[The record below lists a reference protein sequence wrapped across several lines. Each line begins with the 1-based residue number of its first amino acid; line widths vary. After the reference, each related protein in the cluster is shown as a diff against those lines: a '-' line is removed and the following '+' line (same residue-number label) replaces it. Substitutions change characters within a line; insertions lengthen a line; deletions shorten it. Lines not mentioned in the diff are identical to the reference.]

1 MKRQDSADKK
11 YSAWFQCI
19 NQECRATYPLN
30 TVVYRCK
37 TCGSLLEVQHDMAA
51 LVGSG
56 DAGYWKKL
64 FEDRYKSTEWPY
76 GSGVW
81 GKKEWILPDIDNN
94 NIVSLY
100 EGGTNLFWAERFG
113 RMLGLEDLWIKLCG
127 NSHSGS
133 FKDLGMTV
141 LVSQVKQMISE
152 GAPIKAVACASTGD
166 TSAALAVYCAAA
178 GMQSVVLLPKGK
190 ISVAQLIQ
198 PIANGALVLSL
209 DTDFDGCMRIVQE
222 ITNDETIYLANS
234 MNSLRIEGQKTVGIE
249 ILQQFDWETPDVIII
264 PGGNLGNVSA
274 LGSGLLMMREL
285 GLIAR
290 LPRIVVAQAERANP
304 LYRSY
309 LKNFE
314 TFEAI
319 EAQKTLASAI
329 QIGNPVS
336 IRKAIRTLKQFNGI
350 VEQATEKELAD
361 AAALG
366 DTTGM
371 FNDPHTGVALA
382 VLIKLLS
389 TGKIDKSDRVV
400 VISTAHGLK
409 FTDFKVRYHEET
421 LDFPCH
427 FANKPIELPPRV
439 EAVKEAL
446 QYALKKRRKPM
457 PKKSK
462 SKKWSPATLA
472 IHGPGRTTKAYY
484 AVSTPIVQTSNY
496 YFDSTAEV
504 LEFMKSKSEGHAL
517 RGHEYGRYGN
527 PTQEECE
534 RKLAAIEGSERAL
547 LFATGMS
554 AVVITLMTYMRRNGH
569 IIFTNDCYRQT
580 RDFAVNTLAEFGI
593 EVSLVDPTA
602 DAITKAIRPNT
613 NIIFTESPTNPYLR
627 VLDIPAV
634 VEVAKQHG
642 VLTIIDATLATP
654 YNVKPLDLGV
664 DIVIHS
670 ATKYLGGHNDLLAGV
685 TLGKHDLLNDLY
697 RMQRMI
703 GATPGPFTCFLLERG
718 LKTFALRMEHHN
730 RAGLAIARMLEAHPK
745 IEKIWYPGLQSHPDH
760 RVAVQQMRGFGS
772 VITFLIKGGDRETRK
787 FIDSLELFLITP
799 SLGGSESLVTQMATM
814 SFFDYPEE
822 HRRSI
827 GMVDNLVRIALG
839 LEDVDDLSADL
850 KQALDKI

>member
-1 MKRQDSADKK
+1 MSYQ
-11 YSAWFQCI
+11 AWFQCS
-19 NQECRATYPLN
+19 NQQCRASYPLN
-30 TVVYRCK
+30 SVIYRCK
-37 TCGSLLEVQHDMAA
+37 TCGSLLEVQHDFQTLANC
-51 LVGSG
+51 
-56 DAGYWKKL
+56 DAKTWMRL
-64 FEDRYKSTEWPY
+64 FDDRYKSTEWPY

-81 GKKEWILPDIDNN
+81 GKKEWVLPQIDND

-113 RMLGLEDLWIKLCG
+113 RMIGVEDLWIKLCG

-152 GAPIKAVACASTGD
+152 GTPIKAVACASTGD

-178 GMQSVVLLPKGK
+178 GIQSIVLLPKGK
-190 ISVAQLIQ
+190 ISVSQLVQ

-209 DTDFDGCMRIVQE
+209 DTDFDGCMSVVKE
-222 ITNDETIYLANS
+222 ITKDETIYLANS

-249 ILQQFDWETPDVIII
+249 IVQQFEWQTPDVIII

-274 LGSGLLMMREL
+274 LGSGLLMMRDL
-285 GLIAR
+285 GLIAK

-304 LYRSY
+304 LYRSF

-314 TFEAI
+314 TFEQI
-319 EAQKTLASAI
+319 QAQKTLASAI

-336 IRKAIRTLKQFNGI
+336 IEKAIRILKQFNGI
-350 VEQATEKELAD
+350 VEQATEQELSD

-371 FNDPHTGVALA
+371 FNCPHTGVALA
-382 VLIKLLS
+382 ALIKLLK
-389 TGKIDKSDRVV
+389 TGKIDKSERVV

-409 FTDFKVRYHEET
+409 FTDFKVHYHEGT
-421 LDFPCH
+421 LDFPCR
-427 FANKPIELPPRV
+427 FSNKPIELPPRV
-439 EAVKEAL
+439 DAVKEAL
-446 QYALKKRRKPM
+446 QQALQKRRKKLM
-457 PKKSK
+457 SKKSSNTRNWK
-462 SKKWSPATLA
+462 SATLA
-472 IHGPGRTTKAYY
+472 IHGLGRTPKAHYS
-484 AVSTPIVQTSNY
+484 VSTPIVQTSNY

-504 LEFMKSKSEGHAL
+504 LEFMKAKSKGRVMRE
-517 RGHEYGRYGN
+517 HEYGRYGN
-527 PTQEECE
+527 PTQQECE
-534 RKLAAIEGSERAL
+534 RKLAAIEGAERAV
-547 LFATGMS
+547 LFSTGMS
-554 AVVITLMTYMRRNGH
+554 AVIMTLMAYMQRNGH

-580 RDFAVNTLAEFGI
+580 RDFATTKLSEFGI
-593 EVSLVDPTA
+593 QVSLVNPTA
-602 DAITKAIRPNT
+602 DAIAKAIKPNT

-627 VLDIPAV
+627 VLDIQAV
-634 VEVAKQHG
+634 VKVAKQHR
-642 VLTIIDATLATP
+642 VMTIIDATLATP
-654 YNVKPLDLGV
+654 YNIKPLELGV

-697 RMQRMI
+697 RIQRMI
-703 GATPGPFTCFLLERG
+703 GATPGPFTSFLLERG

-730 RAGLAIARMLEAHPK
+730 RAGMAISRMLESHPK
-745 IEKIWYPGLQSHPDH
+745 IEKIWYPGLESHPDH
-760 RVAVQQMRGFGS
+760 RIAIQQMRGFGS
-772 VITFLIKGGDRETRK
+772 VITFLLKGGDKETRK

-799 SLGGSESLVTQMATM
+799 SLGGSESLVTQMSTM
-814 SFFDYPEE
+814 SFFDYPED

-839 LEDVDDLSADL
+839 LEDVDDLIADL
-850 KQALDKI
+850 QQALDKI

>member
-1 MKRQDSADKK
+1 MSYQ
-11 YSAWFQCI
+11 AWFQCI
-19 NQECRATYPLN
+19 NQQCKASYPLN
-30 TVVYRCK
+30 SIIYRCK
-37 TCGSLLEVQHDMAA
+37 TCGSLLEVQHDFTQLAQR
-51 LVGSG
+51 
-56 DAGYWKKL
+56 DAKDWMKL
-64 FEDRYKSTEWPY
+64 FDERYKSSEWPY

-81 GKKEWILPDIDNN
+81 GKKEWILPQINN
-94 NIVSLY
+94 ENIVSLY

-113 RMLGLEDLWIKLCG
+113 KMIGLEDLWIKLCG

-152 GAPIKAVACASTGD
+152 GAPIKAVVCASTGD
-166 TSAALAVYCAAA
+166 TSAALGVYCAAA
-178 GMQSVVLLPKGK
+178 GIQSIVLLPKGK

-198 PIANGALVLSL
+198 PISNGALVLSL
-209 DTDFDGCMRIVQE
+209 DTDFDGCMSIVKE
-222 ITNDETIYLANS
+222 ITKDETMYLANS

-249 ILQQFDWETPDVIII
+249 IIQQFEWDTPDVIII

-274 LGSGLLMMREL
+274 LGNGLLMMRDL
-285 GLIAR
+285 GLIR
-290 LPRIVVAQAERANP
+290 KLPRIVVAQAERANP

-314 TFEAI
+314 TFEPI

-336 IRKAIRTLKQFNGI
+336 FEKAVRTLKQFNGI
-350 VEQATEKELAD
+350 VEQATEQELAD

-366 DTTGM
+366 DKTGM
-371 FNDPHTGVALA
+371 FNCPHTGVALA

-389 TGKIDKSDRVV
+389 VNKIDKSERVV

-409 FTDFKVRYHEET
+409 FTDFKVRYHEGT

-439 EAVKEAL
+439 DAVKEAL
-446 QYALKKRRKPM
+446 QQALQKRRKQM
-457 PKKSK
+457 PKKSSK
-462 SKKWSPATLA
+462 SKKWNAATLA
-472 IHGPGRTTKAYY
+472 IHGLGKSPKAYY
-484 AVSTPIVQTSNY
+484 SVSTPIVQTSNY

-504 LEFMKSKSEGHAL
+504 YDFMKSKREGHL
-517 RGHEYGRYGN
+517 FRGHEYGRYGN
-527 PTQEECE
+527 PTQEVCE
-534 RKLAAIEGSERAL
+534 RKLAAIEGAERAL

-554 AVVITLMTYMRRNGH
+554 AVILTLLAYMRRNGH

-580 RDFAVNTLAEFGI
+580 RDFATNTLAEFGI

-602 DAITKAIRPNT
+602 DAIAKAIQPNT

-634 VEVAKQHG
+634 VKIAKQHQIM
-642 VLTIIDATLATP
+642 TIIDATLATP
-654 YNVKPLDLGV
+654 YNIKPLEMGV

-685 TLGKHDLLNDLY
+685 SLGKHDLLNDLY

-730 RAGLAIARMLEAHPK
+730 RAGLEVARMLEAHPK
-745 IEKIWYPGLQSHPDH
+745 IEKVWYPALDSHPDH
-760 RVAVQQMRGFGS
+760 RIAEEQMRGFGS
-772 VITFLIKGGDRETRK
+772 VITFLIKGGDKETRK

-799 SLGGSESLVTQMATM
+799 SLGGSESLVTQMSVM

-822 HRRSI
+822 YRHSI

-839 LEDVDDLSADL
+839 LEDVKDLIADL